1 MRNRHRARLA
11 GVAAL
16 LGLWPATAGATAL
29 QPYLSG
35 LSSPLFLTHAG
46 DGTNRIFVVEQGGRI
61 KVVQPGSTTPTVF
74 LDISSRLVAG
84 GEQGLLG
91 LAFHP
96 GYAGNGRF
104 FVDYTRSGDG
114 ATVIAEYHVSGDPNV
129 ADPTESVLLTIPQP
143 FANHNGGML
152 AFGFDGDLYI
162 GMGDG
167 GSANDPG
174 NRAQDI
180 NNLLGK
186 ILRID
191 VSVPGT
197 YSSPPDNPFA
207 GATPGADEIFAV
219 GMRNP
224 FRFSFDRLTG
234 ALRVGDVGQ
243 NAWEEVDVVT
253 LGGNYGWRIFEG
265 SHCSGNDPGLC
276 GCSGFTGPVTE
287 YSHVSG
293 RCSITGGYVYR
304 GSSGALPVG
313 DYVYG
318 DYCTGEIFLLS
329 TGLLLDTTMN
339 ISSFGEDQAAE
350 LYVVGLGGNIQK
362 LVPGTPAPTPTRTP
376 TVPFVPP
383 PTATRTVSPTA
394 TVTPKRCGN
403 GVVDSGE
410 QCDDGNVVSGDGCSA
425 TCESE
430 LITDSTPKKTDCMQE
445 WLTTPAGPRNAKGFP
460 TNRLVC
466 VDDDP
471 LCDVGPAGD
480 AACTFRI
487 ALCLNVAEQRFA
499 CTPTDVARVQLQQPN
514 QARPAKGVDTANR
527 DALEGA
533 LTGITGAVHGQC
545 GSRSVKAKQL
555 CTVAT
560 DCDSF
565 PGAGD
570 GRCNGRFVAFEPPLT
585 ASRCTAFAQI
595 QVPVKQKAT
604 GAKPGKKVLR
614 LSVTPSNDPVTGAN
628 RPADSD
634 TLTLV
639 CNPKP

>member
-234 ALRVGDVGQ
+234 ALWVGDVGQ

-276 GCSGFTGPVTE
+276 GGSGFTGPVTE

-313 DYVYG
+313 D
-318 DYCTGEIFLLS
+318 
-329 TGLLLDTTMN
+329 
-339 ISSFGEDQAAE
+339 
-350 LYVVGLGGNIQK
+350 
-362 LVPGTPAPTPTRTP
+362 
-376 TVPFVPP
+376 
-383 PTATRTVSPTA
+383 
-394 TVTPKRCGN
+394 
-403 GVVDSGE
+403 
-410 QCDDGNVVSGDGCSA
+410 
-425 TCESE
+425 
-430 LITDSTPKKTDCMQE
+430 
-445 WLTTPAGPRNAKGFP
+445 
-460 TNRLVC
+460 
-466 VDDDP
+466 
-471 LCDVGPAGD
+471 
-480 AACTFRI
+480 
-487 ALCLNVAEQRFA
+487 
-499 CTPTDVARVQLQQPN
+499 
-514 QARPAKGVDTANR
+514 
-527 DALEGA
+527 
-533 LTGITGAVHGQC
+533 
-545 GSRSVKAKQL
+545 
-555 CTVAT
+555 
-560 DCDSF
+560 
-565 PGAGD
+565 
-570 GRCNGRFVAFEPPLT
+570 
-585 ASRCTAFAQI
+585 
-595 QVPVKQKAT
+595 
-604 GAKPGKKVLR
+604 
-614 LSVTPSNDPVTGAN
+614 
-628 RPADSD
+628 
-634 TLTLV
+634 
-639 CNPKP
+639 